1 MVRKNDAEAKM
12 SLQRYDVYNS
22 PFLELQTP
30 FTKW

>member
-1 MVRKNDAEAKM
+1 MKKNNAEAKK
-12 SLQRYDVYNS
+12 SLERYDVYNS